1 MMRFRTAM
9 LALFL
14 CTALIVSVPMGTSAQ
29 DGNVMIIESKMS
41 FTVLD
46 TMTGDGKVQLTF
58 EGDPAIELRQSL
70 FGEQEDGSYIDM
82 NGNQYLEVP
91 EARAFLVAF
100 TDALVGR
107 QHWGMTIDSPTDF
120 RNMTDSDMRRAV
132 SGIIDTRYDSVNPIS
147 ISIGFNCIGESITK
161 LMRPSEVPLETFA
174 GALNA
179 VSGFIFEGTLIV
191 KDRVMMF
198 GMSSFTSPD
207 LVAGK
212 ITEIRTPIGTILWY
226 SYEGEVLSGE
236 SAIEETMT
244 YEPFS
249 IYDNSQISLIVLLFG
264 CILILR
270 VSAKRFNKYLMQH
283 PKRFRGSAKQL
294 PVVRWFSWALV
305 AVLCL
310 FYVLPFIF
318 SVISRNAMIY
328 GSYLYFLVPGF
339 IFVSYVFSKTF
350 YDRASLQIPD
360 DLVIP
365 VKQAVVKQD
374 DDSYKLRCQMCM
386 RPIDADKE
394 LYECICGHQMH
405 MDCAEKAQA
414 CPQCGE
420 VLFPEH
426 TRSIQCKACDETFLS
441 TGEEDPY
448 TLQCTR
454 CGAFQEEVKGG
465 RSYIIVD
472 IDSRRGYNMI
482 RAMGLSGR
490 PALIMTNEFPGKVR
504 EQYDLGDDFDVKCM
518 CDSTTDIDSVNIH
531 DLDGDAM
538 ETVSTFLMTTK
549 RSGLLIEGLE
559 VILSENGFEA
569 TLAFV
574 KRVNDLSA
582 IHGASVIVPVNKE
595 RIPEDEYKIISDEFD
610 EVHDYL

>member
-1 MMRFRTAM
+1 M

-14 CTALIVSVPMGTSAQ
+14 CTALIISVPMGTSAQ
-29 DGNVMIIESKMS
+29 GGDVMMIESRMS

-46 TMTGDGKVQLTF
+46 TMKGNGAVQLTF
-58 EGDPAIELRQSL
+58 EGDPAIELRQSI
-70 FGEQEDGSYIDM
+70 FTNDYNDFDTNM
-82 NGNQYLEVP
+82 NQYLEVS

-107 QHWGMTIDSPTDF
+107 QHWGMTIGSPTDF
-120 RNMTDSDMRRAV
+120 ANLTDNELRQATT
-132 SGIIDTRYDSVNPIS
+132 GILDTRWTSVAAIS
-147 ISIGFNCIGESITK
+147 IDIEFNCVGESVMK
-161 LMRPSEVPLETFA
+161 LMRPSEVPLETFV
-174 GALNA
+174 GALTA
-179 VSGFIFEGTLIV
+179 VTGFTFNGTLMV

-207 LVAGK
+207 LVSGK
-212 ITEIRTPIGTILWY
+212 ISEVRTPIGTILWY
-226 SYEGEVLSGE
+226 TFEGEV
-236 SAIEETMT
+236 SANGTVMEETTT
-244 YEPFS
+244 YEPFT
-249 IYDNSQISLIVLLFG
+249 IYDNSQLSFIVLLFG
-264 CILILR
+264 CVLILR
-270 VSAKRFNKYLMQH
+270 VPAKRFNKYLMQH
-283 PKRFRGSAKQL
+283 PKRFRGSAKPL
-294 PVVRWFSWALV
+294 PAIRWFTWTLV
-305 AVLCL
+305 AVLCV
-310 FYVLPFIF
+310 FYVLPFLF
-318 SVISRNAMIY
+318 SFVSKGTMIY

-339 IFVSYVFSKTF
+339 IFASYVFSKTL
-350 YDRASLQIPD
+350 YDRASFQIPD

-374 DDSYKLRCQMCM
+374 GDSYTLRCQMCM
-386 RPIDADKE
+386 RPIDAEKE

-405 MDCAEKAQA
+405 MGCAEKAQA

-426 TRSIQCKACDETFLS
+426 TRSIQCKVCEETFLS

-465 RSYIIVD
+465 RNYLIVD
-472 IDSRRGYNMI
+472 VDSRRGYNMI

-490 PALIMTNEFPGKVR
+490 PALVMTNEFPGKVR

-549 RSGLLIEGLE
+549 RSGLLLEGLE
-559 VILSENGFEA
+559 VILSANGFEA
-569 TLAFV
+569 ALAFI
-574 KRVNDLSA
+574 KRMNDLSA

-595 RIPEDEYKIISDEFD
+595 SMSEDEYKLISDEFD

>member
-1 MMRFRTAM
+1 MMLFRTAM
-9 LALFL
+9 LVLFL

-29 DGNVMIIESKMS
+29 DGNVMMIESKMS

-46 TMTGDGKVQLTF
+46 TMEGDGKVQLTF
-58 EGDPAIELRQSL
+58 EGDPAVKLRQSI
-70 FGEQEDGSYIDM
+70 FGVKEDYTNFDT
-82 NGNQYLEVP
+82 NNNQYLEVS

-100 TDALVGR
+100 TDALAGR
-107 QHWGMTIDSPTDF
+107 QHWGMTINSPTDF
-120 RNMTDSDMRRAV
+120 ENMTDYELRHAT
-132 SGIIDTRYDSVNPIS
+132 SGIVDTGYLSTDVMS
-147 ISIGFNCIGESITK
+147 ISIRFDCIGESVTK

-174 GALNA
+174 GALNT
-179 VSGFIFEGTLIV
+179 VTGFTFDGTLIV

-212 ITEIRTPIGTILWY
+212 ISELRTPIGTIIWY
-226 SYEGEVLSGE
+226 TFEGEVLPGE
-236 SAIEETMT
+236 SAIQETMT

-249 IYDNSQISLIVLLFG
+249 IYENSQISFIVLLFG

-270 VSAKRFNKYLMQH
+270 ISAKRFNKYLMQH

-294 PVVRWFSWALV
+294 PIVRWFTWALV
-305 AVLCL
+305 GILSL
-310 FYVLPFIF
+310 FYVLPFMF
-318 SVISRNAMIY
+318 SFASGSTMIY

-339 IFVSYVFSKTF
+339 IFASYVFSKTL
-350 YDRASLQIPD
+350 YDRASSQIPD

-374 DDSYKLRCQMCM
+374 DDSYTLRCQMCM
-386 RPIDADKE
+386 RPIDAEKE

-504 EQYDLGDDFDVKCM
+504 EQFDLGDDFDVKCM

-559 VILSENGFEA
+559 AILSENGFEA